1 MQSDNDPPARENQ
14 AATSERQLAAAIS
27 DAIVQLHVNY
37 YGKGPTHAKTYIND
51 RMVMCVLSNPFT
63 TVEQTLIEVGRL
75 TAVREMRQVFQD
87 SMSGKF
93 KKAVEEL
100 TQREVVA
107 FMSQTHVGPD
117 MAVEIFQLAS

>member
-1 MQSDNDPPARENQ
+1 MQPDNDPPARENRT
-14 AATSERQLAAAIS
+14 ANSERQLAAAIS
-27 DAIVQLHVNY
+27 DAIVQLHVSY

-75 TAVREMRQVFQD
+75 EAVREMRQVFQD

-93 KKAVEEL
+93 KKVVEEL